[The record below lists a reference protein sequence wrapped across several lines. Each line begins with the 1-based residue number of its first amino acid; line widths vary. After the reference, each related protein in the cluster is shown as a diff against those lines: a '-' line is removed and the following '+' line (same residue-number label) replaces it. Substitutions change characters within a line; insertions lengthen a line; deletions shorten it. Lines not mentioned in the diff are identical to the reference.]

1 MVKKLLN
8 EDPKKKR
15 KKGWDSSLDF
25 SSTHHERTT
34 HQWMGAIKKK
44 EDSLPAI
51 YQHALAVAGTGS
63 KQVDD
68 EDSGSEND
76 CADIDSESKTDDQAD
91 AVDKDPKL

>member
-1 MVKKLLN
+1 VVKKLLN
-8 EDPKKKR
+8 KDPKKKR
-15 KKGWDSSLDF
+15 KKGRDLRLDF

-34 HQWMGAIKKK
+34 YQWMGAIKK

-51 YQHALAVAGTGS
+51 YQHTLAVAGTGS

-76 CADIDSESKTDDQAD
+76 RADIDLESKTDDQAD